1 MTQQNPRELL
11 KQGDPQAIAS
21 SINRTLKPKGIN
33 AEVTRDNGC
42 LHITLESGKVP
53 DQMVLVDFIRTG
65 MTKLGLESIHTVQV
79 YGRRIGDSSPTW
91 EEEIELMPASPMLYE
106 HETSMPHDSV
116 GLDDVERESEDYY
129 QDEEFDRDEDDEV
142 EDEVEETPPPKKQ
155 FPKWAIPV
163 GILVPVM
170 ALAGLFFTGNLPF
183 LSGST
188 SEPTSPEVASPS
200 PTATSS
206 TPKPASPS
214 PSASDG
220 EKPAASPA
228 PTAIPNAAAKPASP
242 APLGASPAPT
252 AASGTPKASPA
263 PTAASGT
270 PKASPAPTAASGTP
284 KASPAPT
291 AASGTPKAASGTP
304 KSDPWRE
311 AVNQAQSAAILAQ
324 TAQSQTEWIAVA
336 NQWQKAVDLMNVV
349 PTTSPNHQK
358 AQQKAAEYKSN
369 LVVANRRAA
378 AAP

>member
-33 AEVTRDNGC
+33 AGVTRDNGC

-65 MTKLGLESIHTVQV
+65 MTKLGLESIHTVKV

-91 EEEIELMPASPMLYE
+91 EDEIELMPESPMLYE

-116 GLDDVERESEDYY
+116 GLDDVEPESEDYY

-183 LSGST
+183 LRGST

-206 TPKPASPS
+206 APKPASPS

-242 APLGASPAPT
+242 APLG
-252 AASGTPKASPA
+252 
-263 PTAASGT
+263 
-270 PKASPAPTAASGTP
+270 ASPAPTAASGTP

>member
-91 EEEIELMPASPMLYE
+91 QEEIELIPASPMLYE
-106 HETSMPHDSV
+106 DETSMPHESV
-116 GLDDVERESEDYY
+116 GLDDVEPESEDYY
-129 QDEEFDRDEDDEV
+129 QDEEFEQDEDDEV
-142 EDEVEETPPPKKQ
+142 DDEAEETPPPKKQ

-206 TPKPASPS
+206 APKPASPS

-220 EKPAASPA
+220 EKPASPS
-228 PTAIPNAAAKPASP
+228 PTPVPNAAAKPASP
-242 APLGASPAPT
+242 APLAASPAPT
-252 AASGTPKASPA
+252 AASGTPKP
-263 PTAASGT
+263 
-270 PKASPAPTAASGTP
+270 SPAPTAASGTP

-336 NQWQKAVDLMNVV
+336 NQWQKAVDLMNAV
-349 PTTSPNHQK
+349 PTTSPNYQK
-358 AQQKAAEYKSN
+358 AQQKATAYKLN
-369 LVVANRRAA
+369 LEVANRRAA
-378 AAP
+378 SAP

>member
-42 LHITLESGKVP
+42 LHIFLESGKVP
-53 DQMVLVDFIRTG
+53 DQTALVDFIRTG
-65 MTKLGLESIHTVQV
+65 MTKLGLESIHTVKV
-79 YGRRIGDSSPTW
+79 YGIETGEDSPAW
-91 EEEIELMPASPMLYE
+91 QDEIELMPTSPMLYADE
-106 HETSMPHDSV
+106 SSMSDDSV
-116 GLDDVERESEDYY
+116 GLDDVEPEAGDYY
-129 QDEEFDRDEDDEV
+129 QEEFDRNEEDEEDDE
-142 EDEVEETPPPKKQ
+142 EEETPPPKKQ

-163 GILVPVM
+163 GLLLPAI

-188 SEPTSPEVASPS
+188 SEPTAPEAASPS
-200 PTATSS
+200 PKATSGAS
-206 TPKPASPS
+206 KPASPS
-214 PSASDG
+214 PSASQG
-220 EKPAASPA
+220 EKPAASAAPAAAPNTAAKPASPSPAASPA
-228 PTAIPNAAAKPASP
+228 PTAASP
-242 APLGASPAPT
+242 APKAASPAPT
-252 AASGTPKASPA
+252 AASPAPKAVSPA
-263 PTAASGT
+263 PTAASPA
-270 PKASPAPTAASGTP
+270 PKAASPAPKLVA
-284 KASPAPT
+284 
-291 AASGTPKAASGTP
+291 P

-324 TAQSQTEWIAVA
+324 TAQSQTEWNAVA
-336 NQWQKAVDLMNVV
+336 SEWQKAVGLMNAV